1 MAEVQ
6 AASATR
12 SEERYVGGQY
22 PAVVTS
28 SMSSS
33 SSSQSSF
40 EATVWQQYRHY
51 QSQFYR
57 SQQPYLPQYAAGGQ
71 YQPVVAAS
79 DVPAM
84 TEPALYQSPSSAW
97 FHPAS
102 QQYHPGHHQ
111 QPQQLHLPDGL
122 TPAYHRFREMNG
134 LCCYDSVY

>member
-1 MAEVQ
+1 M
-6 AASATR
+6 
-12 SEERYVGGQY
+12 
-22 PAVVTS
+22 
-28 SMSSS
+28 SS

-57 SQQPYLPQYAAGGQ
+57 SQQPYVPQYAAGGQ

-84 TEPALYQSPSSAW
+84 TEPALYHSPSSAW

-102 QQYHPGHHQ
+102 SHQYHPGQHQ
-111 QPQQLHLPDGL
+111 QPQLHLPDGL

-134 LCCYDSVY
+134 FCCYDSVY